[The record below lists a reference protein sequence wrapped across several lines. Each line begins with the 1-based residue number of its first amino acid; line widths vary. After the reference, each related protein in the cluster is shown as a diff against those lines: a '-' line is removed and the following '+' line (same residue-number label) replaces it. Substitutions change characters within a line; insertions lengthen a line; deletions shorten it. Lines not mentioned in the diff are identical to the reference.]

1 MILVYD
7 TKAKKNGII
16 NKLQPFAFFVLYMQI
31 IVLILQHCLLI
42 LMLNGLR
49 VMVGDNVKRF
59 LWKSS
64 VFYEKSIRVVGHFR
78 LNRC

>member
-1 MILVYD
+1 M
-7 TKAKKNGII
+7 TRKKKNGII

-31 IVLILQHCLLI
+31 IVLFLQRCLLI

-64 VFYEKSIRVVGHFR
+64 MYYEKSIRIVGHFR
-78 LNRC
+78 LNRFLC